1 MIVFE
6 NFLAS
11 WTKQRVMGFKKKAP
25 MQIRRDELK
34 PELQEC
40 IPYENLE
47 EFSNE
52 VSPPLKGDQSTQVF

>member
-1 MIVFE
+1 
-6 NFLAS
+6 
-11 WTKQRVMGFKKKAP
+11 MGFKKKAP